1 VCLSHGFR
9 CVRLAANFADVSSVV
24 NRFRSTPQAQP
35 VVRCDFR
42 PAVPDY
48 VVDFTD
54 VSCTLDAFSG
64 IAYPYQAQAIR
75 P

>member
-1 VCLSHGFR
+1 MCLSHGFR

-24 NRFRSTPQAQP
+24 DRFRSMPQAQP
-35 VVRCDFR
+35 VVRRDFR

-54 VSCTLDAFSG
+54 LSCTLDAFSG
-64 IAYPYQAQAIR
+64 IAYPYQAQASC